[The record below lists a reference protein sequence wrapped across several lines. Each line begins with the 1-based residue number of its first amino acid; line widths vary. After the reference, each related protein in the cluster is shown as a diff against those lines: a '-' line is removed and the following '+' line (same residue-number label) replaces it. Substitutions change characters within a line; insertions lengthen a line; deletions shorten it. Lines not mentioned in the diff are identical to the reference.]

1 MIKNYMESVV
11 DTWLPKIICNYKD
24 ICTCERCIDDI
35 KAIALN
41 GLKPAYIATHKGEVF
56 TKLNELKTQFGTDTI
71 RELTKAIEIVSKN
84 PNHD

>member
-11 DTWLPKIICNYKD
+11 DNWLPKIISKYEN
-24 ICTCERCIDDI
+24 ICKCERCIEDI

-41 GLKPAYIATHKGEVF
+41 GLKPTYVATQKGEVY
-56 TKLNELKTQFGTDTI
+56 TKVNELQTQFSTDTI